1 MNTKNELHSIA
12 FANEGT
18 IIAKFEPFLH
28 ENRNCIQS
36 EAELEKALI
45 QQLENQGYE
54 YAQEIKQQED
64 LKRNLKKQIEKLNEC
79 AFNSNEWNRFFKEVL
94 AKENDGIV
102 EKTDLIQTNH
112 IHNFIFDN
120 GKNKNI
126 MLVDKHHLHRN
137 VLQVVNQYSSPNDGK
152 NRYDVSILVNGLPLV
167 HIELKRRGGKETLK
181 NAFSQIERY
190 GKESFFSGSGLFNFV
205 QIFIISTGTYT
216 KYYANTTRERYL
228 KEKNIKGIKGND
240 SFEFTSF
247 WTDFENKQIYDL
259 VDFTSTFLAKHV
271 LLNVLFKYCVFDV
284 FKNLLVMRPYQIA
297 ATEKIIRK
305 IHMALNNK
313 NYGSENANGYI
324 WHSTGSGKTLT
335 SFKTAQLATNIK
347 GIEKVMFVVDRKDL
361 DNQTVSE
368 YNKFEEKCVELNSS
382 TKELEKRL
390 KDDNQKMVV
399 TTIQKLSRFIENNK
413 AHFLFDKPC
422 VIIFDECHRSQFGKM
437 HTQIKKHF
445 KKHLLFGFTG
455 TPIMQENKTNQAAW
469 HYEKVSAQATTD
481 VIFSECL
488 HTYTIAN
495 AIKDK
500 NVLPFKVD
508 YIQVNP
514 QCEELEKSFGMD
526 EEQMKNLEKQL
537 LQHPERIKQ
546 IVSYVLNH
554 FDKKTHRH
562 GNNQGFNS
570 IFATSSIQMAQLYYN
585 EFKRQN
591 AELDEKKQ
599 IKFAVIFSGTPNE
612 DGDENIE
619 TCEHLPKSSLDFLE
633 SAIQDYNKI
642 FNSNYN
648 ASANGFGQYYVNVSE
663 QMKNKA
669 LDMLIVVDM
678 FLTGFD
684 AKTLNTL
691 WVDKNLKTHRLMQA
705 YSRTN
710 RILDSTKQN
719 GNIVCFRDLDKATN
733 ESIILF
739 SKKEDDHSIVRMRNF
754 EDYYEGYYDETG
766 EFQKG
771 YVQIVEAIQKFQQNS
786 PLQNLIST
794 TLEEQKA
801 FIQIFN
807 DFLKLE
813 NILNVFDEFTQEK
826 KIITEMDKQ
835 DLKSVYAEIREEL
848 RQNLPKESIDWQDI
862 SFEVALL
869 KQTDINIDFI
879 YKLLAE
885 VALAKKENDEKQ
897 LEAHKKQIFRYLK
910 GSLNLRN
917 KKDLIEKFI
926 VYLSQSIM
934 QTDSTFNSALDF
946 ENFIQKEFQH
956 FVKDEQKEE
965 LNQIIQ
971 QNNLKEKETFQFMRK
986 SFKNKEISDLG
997 TDFGCFGC
1005 ILPKM
1010 SMFDKK
1016 TQEKEDKIFA
1026 QLKAFYEKHKE
1037 IVGEDFLN

>member
-297 ATEKIIRK
+297 ATEAIIRK

-335 SFKTAQLATNIK
+335 SFKTAQLAKNIK

-437 HTQIKKHF
+437 HAQIKKHF

-455 TPIMQENKTNQAAW
+455 TPIMQANKTDQKAW
-469 HYEKVSAQATTD
+469 HYNKISSETTTD

-514 QCEELEKSFGMD
+514 QCAKLEQSCD
-526 EEQMKNLEKQL
+526 SEEEQKQKEKAMLE
-537 LQHPERIKQ
+537 HPQRIAE

-807 DFLKLE
+807 EFLKLE

-835 DLKSVYAEIREEL
+835 DLKSVYAEIRENL
-848 RQNLPKESIDWQDI
+848 RQHLPEESPEWQDI

-897 LEAHKKQIFRYLK
+897 LKEHQNKIFRYLK

-956 FVKDEQKEE
+956 FVKDERKEE
-965 LNQIIQ
+965 LNAIIQ
-971 QNNLKEKETFQFMRK
+971 QNKLKEKETLQFMRK